1 MKKTVHS
8 AVSVFLPLGLLA
20 GLLVCQLTGCS
31 LAAEDGISE
40 NGGDRLVGMFL
51 TTEYVDAVDWD
62 HVDIS
67 ALMEDGTVSG
77 GEEKIY
83 GTFDQEKG
91 EYVFEG
97 LEGYSL
103 GVINLKDEDGE
114 AYLASVASDC
124 FSDVHLNMGDLEN
137 TCSGVLY
144 FDRTQ
149 IGSEYVIYEDESW
162 KEIYKGQDIVV
173 NNVIQEDG
181 SEAYEVCAD
190 GKDLQLY
197 GNAVYE
203 TQEGAVYL
211 VPGSGVRITDAE
223 GDWSVTLSDTVT
235 EVNNGKK
242 TEAKNTF
249 QATYRGVCPAQSV
262 KFSWQDE
269 NGNVLKEE
277 CYAADKIPASIKW
290 GRETAYILVA
300 LQKTDKTTDYD
311 LIRGEEETYML
322 YTEKEPENA
331 LILES
336 MAVEV
341 ER

>member
-1 MKKTVHS
+1 MKKTVYL
-8 AVSVFLPLGLLA
+8 AVSAF
-20 GLLVCQLTGCS
+20 LLVSLLTSCS

-51 TTEYVDAVDWD
+51 TTEYVDTVDWD
-62 HVDIS
+62 YVDIS

-83 GTFDQEKG
+83 GTFDEEQG

-103 GVINLKDEDGE
+103 GVMKLKDKEGE

-124 FSDVHLNMGDLEN
+124 FSDMKLNMGDREN

-144 FDRTQ
+144 FDQTQ
-149 IGSEYVIYEDESW
+149 I
-162 KEIYKGQDIVV
+162 
-173 NNVIQEDG
+173 
-181 SEAYEVCAD
+181 D
-190 GKDLQLY
+190 GKELHLY

-203 TQEGAVYL
+203 TQDGTVYL
-211 VPGSGVRITDAE
+211 VPGSGVRITDAG

-242 TEAKNTF
+242 TEMKNTF
-249 QATYRGVCPAQSV
+249 QATYRGACPVQSV
-262 KFSWQDE
+262 KFSWQDK
-269 NGNVLKEE
+269 NGKTLKEE
-277 CYAADKIPASIKW
+277 SFAADEIPSSIKW
-290 GRETAYILVA
+290 GKETAYILVA
-300 LQKTDKTTDYD
+300 LQKTDKTAEYD
-311 LIRGEEETYML
+311 LIREEDETYTL
-322 YTEKEPENA
+322 YTEKEPENS
-331 LILES
+331 LILGS
-336 MAVEV
+336 TAVEV